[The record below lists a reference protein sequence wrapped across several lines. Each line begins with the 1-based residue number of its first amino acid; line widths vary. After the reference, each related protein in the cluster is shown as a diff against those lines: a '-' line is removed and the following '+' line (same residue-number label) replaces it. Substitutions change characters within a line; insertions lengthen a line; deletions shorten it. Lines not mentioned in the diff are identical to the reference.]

1 MCSALRNVR
10 FVPIADIAAL
20 TRSHRPSGGATFDR
34 HFPDPEDS
42 VMPSDFYMR
51 AVVTVIAI
59 SLAVIAWKLPLINVG
74 HAQGGNCGSSESPC
88 HVRIVNA
95 HEFH

>member
-1 MCSALRNVR
+1 M
-10 FVPIADIAAL
+10 PTDI
-20 TRSHRPSGGATFDR
+20 
-34 HFPDPEDS
+34 
-42 VMPSDFYMR
+42 YMR

-74 HAQGGNCGSSESPC
+74 HAQGGDCGSSSSPC
-88 HVRIVNA
+88 NVRIVNA